1 MAKQSEQAK
10 LPKQFGMFYPRGY
23 VVLAF
28 RSEDD
33 AERVYQLLVD
43 GGYDEDDVHIMDRA
57 RVLEGSSADLEHL
70 SPLIKALGSESDILE
85 THKAGAASGQ
95 TFLIAYAPSDLDTQR
110 LMNVARRVGYVSA
123 QKYDRFTFTKL

>member
-1 MAKQSEQAK
+1 MVKRSERSK
-10 LPKQFGMFYPRGY
+10 PPKQFGMFYPRGY

-28 RSEDD
+28 GSQDD
-33 AERVYQLLVD
+33 AEQVRQALLD
-43 GGYDEDDVHIMDRA
+43 GGYDEDDVHVMDTA
-57 RVLEGSSADLEHL
+57 RVLKGSSGDLEHL

-85 THKAGAASGQ
+85 SHRAGATAGQ

-110 LMNVARRVGYVSA
+110 LMNVARRVGYLSA